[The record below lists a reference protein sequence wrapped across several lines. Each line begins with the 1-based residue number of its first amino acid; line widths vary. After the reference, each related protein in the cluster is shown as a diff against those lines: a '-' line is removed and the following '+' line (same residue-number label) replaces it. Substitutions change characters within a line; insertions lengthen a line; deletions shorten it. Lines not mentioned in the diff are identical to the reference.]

1 LQIRVPLFIARDEV
15 VRMDVET
22 GRYLE
27 RVRAERK
34 RGA

>member
-1 LQIRVPLFIARDEV
+1 VPLFIAPNEI
-15 VRMDVET
+15 VRVEVET
-22 GRYLE
+22 RAYLE